1 MVIDPQTYLLTQA
14 EYIPSPNCD
23 SFPDAA
29 VINLLVV
36 HAISLPAGSYGGD
49 EVIQLFTNQLDGA
62 QYPDLADLKVSS
74 HFFIRREGHIMQ
86 FVPVN
91 QRAWHA
97 GVSTFCGQA
106 DCNDFSL
113 GIELEGAE
121 DDDFTEQQYQK
132 LATLTQTLLKFYPK
146 ITQERIVGH
155 SDIAPGRK
163 WDPGNG
169 FNWQKYFALL
179 P

>member
-1 MVIDPQTYLLTQA
+1 M
-14 EYIPSPNCD
+14 
-23 SFPDAA
+23 
-29 VINLLVV
+29 
-36 HAISLPAGSYGGD
+36 
-49 EVIQLFTNQLDGA
+49 
-62 QYPDLADLKVSS
+62 
-74 HFFIRREGHIMQ
+74 
-86 FVPVN
+86 
-91 QRAWHA
+91 
-97 GVSTFCGQA
+97 STFCGQA